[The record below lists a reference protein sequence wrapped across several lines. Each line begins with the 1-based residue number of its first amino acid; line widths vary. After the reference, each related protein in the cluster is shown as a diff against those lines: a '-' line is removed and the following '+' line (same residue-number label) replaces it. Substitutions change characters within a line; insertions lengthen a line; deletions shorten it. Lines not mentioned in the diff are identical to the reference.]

1 MLSINRD
8 SKDKYETARNPVFP
22 ISYFQFGFMSRIIE
36 FVFKEIKR
44 ITFYIVVEDLENKLS
59 KLADPYTLTTT
70 TPPKKVK

>member
-1 MLSINRD
+1 MRLLATQ
-8 SKDKYETARNPVFP
+8 YFLFP
-22 ISYFQFGFMSRIIE
+22 IFSVGSCLESLNPSYI
-36 FVFKEIKR
+36 KEIKR

>member
-1 MLSINRD
+1 MRLLATQ
-8 SKDKYETARNPVFP
+8 YFLFP
-22 ISYFQFGFMSRIIE
+22 IFSVSSCLESLNPSYI
-36 FVFKEIKR
+36 KEIKR